1 MKVYSTKI
9 TSDDVRKAFRLARLE
24 NAADIWPD
32 DVRDFRPRLAGYS
45 HGVQFYAY
53 SHDGTRPT
61 AHRTIGSYP
70 LDDEARAASWDD
82 YGWMIAHLFKIDP
95 DAIIGQYKGRA
106 DFIRQVRQ
114 YAPYRR
120 PRSTAPFLAL
130 VS

>member
-1 MKVYSTKI
+1 MKLYSNKI
-9 TSDDVRKAFRLARLE
+9 TSDDVHEAFRLARLL
-24 NAADIWPD
+24 NGADIWPD
-32 DVRDFRPRLAGYS
+32 DVRDFRPRMRGFT
-45 HGVQFYAY
+45 HGVEFYAY
-53 SHDGTRPT
+53 SHDGTRAVNPGRSHWT
-61 AHRTIGSYP
+61 TEDLP
-70 LDDEARAASWDD
+70 RAASWDD

-95 DAIIGQYKGRA
+95 EAVIGQYKGRA